1 MLTNRYVRE
10 DLKKG
15 TKCCLFQD
23 TQQVENVGELSK
35 QVSGTVEVSSDVCYT
50 LFVVHAVV
58 IVISR
63 GQVEM
68 NFQISGSQGRT

>member
-1 MLTNRYVRE
+1 M
-10 DLKKG
+10 
-15 TKCCLFQD
+15 
-23 TQQVENVGELSK
+23 NVGESSK

-58 IVISR
+58 IVVSR

-68 NFQISGSQGRT
+68 NFLISGSQGRT